1 MGGQAIG
8 EHSEVYVAFDTA
20 KLKHA
25 VAVAE
30 GGRGG
35 EIRFVV
41 EIENRPATIERLIK
55 KLVRRYKKLQVCFE
69 AGSTGYGLSERPRAC
84 GE

>member
-1 MGGQAIG
+1 MG

-30 GGRGG
+30 EGRGG
-35 EIRFVV
+35 EIRFVG
-41 EIENRPATIERLIK
+41 EIENRPATIE
-55 KLVRRYKKLQVCFE
+55 
-69 AGSTGYGLSERPRAC
+69 
-84 GE
+84 

>member
-1 MGGQAIG
+1 MEGRTMG

-30 GGRGG
+30 GGRSG
-35 EIRFVV
+35 EIRFMG

-55 KLVRRYKKLQVCFE
+55 KLARRYKKL
-69 AGSTGYGLSERPRAC
+69 
-84 GE
+84 